1 MSRHTIRLAADAA
14 GITEAAALLRAGQL
28 VAFPTETVYG
38 LGADATDEAA
48 VAAIYAAKTRPSFNP
63 LIAHYATAAAAFDDV
78 TPTAL
83 GERLAAAFWPGP
95 LTLVLPRRPR
105 AAVARLAGAGLDTQ
119 AVRVP
124 AHEVA
129 RQLLAAVGRP
139 VAAPSANPSGRVS
152 PTTAQHVLDGLDGRI
167 AAVIDG
173 GACAVGLES
182 TVIDLSGRRPTLLR
196 AGGITLE
203 ALQAVA
209 PEITAGDS
217 HDAAAPR
224 SPGQLLSHYAPDL
237 PLRLNAAAVG
247 ETEALLAFG
256 APLPGAALVFNLSE
270 TGDLAEA
277 AARLFAG
284 LRWLDAQG
292 RARGLTAIAA
302 MEIPRAG
309 LGLAIQDRLSRAAH
323 GAPIKTLT

>member
-1 MSRHTIRLAADAA
+1 MSHTTIRLAADAD
-14 GITEAAALLRAGQL
+14 GIAQAAALLREGQL

-48 VAAIYAAKTRPSFNP
+48 VAAIYTAKNRPSFNP
-63 LIAHYATAAAAFDDV
+63 LIAHYATPAAAFTDV
-78 TPTAL
+78 APTPLA
-83 GERLAAAFWPGP
+83 ERLAAAFWPGP
-95 LTLVLPRRPR
+95 LTLVLPRQPGS
-105 AAVARLAGAGLDTQ
+105 AVARLAGAGLDTQ

-124 AHEVA
+124 AHPIA
-129 RQLLAAVGRP
+129 HHLLAAVGRP

-152 PTTAQHVLDGLDGRI
+152 PTRAQHVLDGLDGRI

-182 TVIDLSGRRPTLLR
+182 TVVDLGSDRPTLLR

-203 ALQAVA
+203 ALRAVA
-209 PEITAGDS
+209 PEITAGET
-217 HDAAAPR
+217 HDAATPR

-237 PLRLNAAAVG
+237 PLRLNATEVA
-247 ETEALLAFG
+247 ETEALLALG
-256 APLPGAALVFNLSE
+256 PPLPGAGLVFNLSE

-277 AARLFAG
+277 AARLFLG

-292 RARGLTAIAA
+292 RVRGLHRIAA
-302 MEIPRAG
+302 MAVPQAG
-309 LGLAIQDRLSRAAH
+309 LGVAINDRLSRAA
-323 GAPIKTLT
+323 TR

>member
-129 RQLLAAVGRP
+129 RQLLVAVGRA

-167 AAVIDG
+167 AAVLDSG
-173 GACAVGLES
+173 PCPVGVES
-182 TVIDLSGRRPTLLR
+182 TVIDLAAGPPCLLR
-196 AGGITLE
+196 PGGVPLEAIVALLGPIGRGIT
-203 ALQAVA
+203 
-209 PEITAGDS
+209 P
-217 HDAAAPR
+217 AAAERTRNLR
-224 SPGQLLSHYAPDL
+224 SPGLMVSHYAPAL
-237 PLRLNAAAVG
+237 PVRLHAQSAEPN
-247 ETEALLAFG
+247 EAMLAFG
-256 APLPGAALVFNLSE
+256 PIPGHPDAVFQLSLDEDLV
-270 TGDLAEA
+270 EA
-277 AARLFAG
+277 AARLFDG
-284 LRWLDAQG
+284 LRRLDAEG
-292 RARGLTAIAA
+292 ARLGLGGIAVA
-302 MEIPRAG
+302 PIPETG
-309 LGLAIQDRLSRAAH
+309 LGLAINDRLQRAA
-323 GAPIKTLT
+323 APR

>member
-1 MSRHTIRLAADAA
+1 MSRGTLRLAADAA
-14 GITEAAALLRAGQL
+14 GIAQAATLLRAGQL

-48 VAAIYAAKTRPSFNP
+48 VAAIYTAKNRPSFNP
-63 LIAHYATAAAAFDDV
+63 LIAHYATAAAAFGDV

-83 GERLAAAFWPGP
+83 ARRLANAFWPGP
-95 LTLVLPRRPR
+95 LTLVLPRQSRS
-105 AAVARLAGAGLDTQ
+105 AVSRLAGAGLDTQ

-124 AHEVA
+124 AHTIA
-129 RQLLAAVGRP
+129 HRLLAAVGRP

-182 TVIDLSGRRPTLLR
+182 TVVDLSGARPTLLR

-203 ALQAVA
+203 ALRAVV
-209 PEITAGDS
+209 PEITAAEP
-217 HDAAAPR
+217 HDAEAPR

-237 PLRLNAAAVG
+237 PLRLNAREVVG
-247 ETEALLAFG
+247 TEALLAFG
-256 APLPGAALVFNLSE
+256 SPLSGSPLSFNLSE
-270 TGDLAEA
+270 TSDLAEA

-284 LRWLDAQG
+284 LRWLDSEGRAQG
-292 RARGLTAIAA
+292 LRGIAVMPIPLTDLGVAIN
-302 MEIPRAG
+302 
-309 LGLAIQDRLSRAAH
+309 DRLSRAASR
-323 GAPIKTLT
+323 